1 MEFRILSLPG
11 GGARGVFQS
20 EFLDRLQSEIGG
32 DIRDHFDLIAATSTG
47 ALVGLALAH
56 GTPPERISQLYYDQS
71 HRIFRRRR
79 LAKFRRGPRYRS
91 SVLRKSLED
100 IFGDSKLEDLG
111 TQQLLICLS
120 VLNSF
125 EGHILTAKHRNV
137 TVVDAALASAAAPT
151 YFEAVQLADRRT
163 YVDGGL
169 WANDPSMVAVDYAIN
184 TLKKNPSDIRML
196 TVGTGQV
203 PQGLTPQ
210 YLQRMRTMSPSTIR
224 LILDSTQS
232 LQSWHTQQLC
242 LSATSTSQCI
252 RVNPVLK
259 KWIRLDDPT
268 EALQELPAEATR
280 QYNEM
285 RQELVPWLSQK
296 RRTEPVRRSLISR
309 YRAVLNDLTSQG
321 NVPHRST
328 RRYRYIVGL
337 DPSGD
342 KASVEETTTV
352 EHGHKMAWRTERI
365 GVTQGDALV
374 NSVDDLEFTI
384 WTDDDCDADFLPLVE
399 RNGALR
405 VMLVFTPAIQGP
417 DSRGCGFEYAW
428 PGTWDDLRTTGSDRM
443 LIHMNGV
450 EDFVE
455 ITVVYPDGARNCKF
469 FALHTNIG
477 RIRPGSDDGRQTI
490 TWRAQRPR
498 RGDIEF
504 RIAMNYPA

>member
-1 MEFRILSLPG
+1 
-11 GGARGVFQS
+11 
-20 EFLDRLQSEIGG
+20 
-32 DIRDHFDLIAATSTG
+32 
-47 ALVGLALAH
+47 
-56 GTPPERISQLYYDQS
+56 
-71 HRIFRRRR
+71 
-79 LAKFRRGPRYRS
+79 
-91 SVLRKSLED
+91 
-100 IFGDSKLEDLG
+100 
-111 TQQLLICLS
+111 
-120 VLNSF
+120 
-125 EGHILTAKHRNV
+125 
-137 TVVDAALASAAAPT
+137 
-151 YFEAVQLADRRT
+151 
-163 YVDGGL
+163 
-169 WANDPSMVAVDYAIN
+169 
-184 TLKKNPSDIRML
+184 
-196 TVGTGQV
+196 
-203 PQGLTPQ
+203 
-210 YLQRMRTMSPSTIR
+210 
-224 LILDSTQS
+224 
-232 LQSWHTQQLC
+232 
-242 LSATSTSQCI
+242 
-252 RVNPVLK
+252 
-259 KWIRLDDPT
+259 
-268 EALQELPAEATR
+268 
-280 QYNEM
+280 
-285 RQELVPWLSQK
+285 
-296 RRTEPVRRSLISR
+296 
-309 YRAVLNDLTSQG
+309 
-321 NVPHRST
+321 
-328 RRYRYIVGL
+328 L